1 MKNYSYIF
9 IVLFVTLFSCRND
22 FDFEPSVGNLSFS
35 KDTVYLDTVFTN
47 IGSSTYTLKVFN
59 NSNKNI
65 SIPKIQLGKGENS
78 NYRLMVDGLPGK
90 IFENVEL
97 LANDSLYVFVAV
109 TSDVADANPSDF
121 LYTDQIQFGTDSNFQ
136 KVELV
141 TLIQDAYF
149 IYPERTQNP
158 DNTYTYENIS
168 LGMDEEGNPITIK
181 ASILTE
187 TDPINGDELHWTNTK
202 PYVIY
207 GYAVVPNT
215 KTLVVDAGARIHFHA
230 ESGLIIADDASLQ
243 VNGTLST
250 TESLENEV
258 IFEGDRLEPEFSEIP
273 GQWGTIWFTLGSV
286 NNSIDYA
293 TIKNATVGILVTGNE
308 GSENLSLNNVQIYN
322 CSNVGLLARTGYI
335 SGNNMVTNNCGEAGI
350 ACTFGG
356 NYQFTHCTF
365 GNYWPSPSQSAVYID
380 DYNGAPEFALEN
392 ATFTNCILYGSNNYA
407 LVFEKE
413 GIDANFNYQ
422 FNNCLIRFNDTSN
435 QFTNNPLYQ
444 FSGSRY
450 DTCLIATNSSTNNPK
465 FMEPTEINMK
475 IEETSAAINNGQNL
489 SPNFNDI
496 LGQIRPSPPNSN
508 PDIGAYQFNN

>member
-9 IVLFVTLFSCRND
+9 IVLFATLFSCRND
-22 FDFEPSVGNLSFS
+22 FDFESNVGNLSFS

-47 IGSSTYTLKVFN
+47 IGSSTYTLKVYN
-59 NSNKNI
+59 NTDINI
-65 SIPKIQLGKGENS
+65 AIPKIQLGKGENS
-78 NYRLMVDGLPGK
+78 NYRLMVDGMPGK
-90 IFENVEL
+90 VFENVEL
-97 LANDSLYVFVAV
+97 LANDSLYIFVSV
-109 TSDVADANPSDF
+109 TSDVAAANPTDF
-121 LYTDQIQFGTDSNFQ
+121 LYTDQIQFGTNGNFQ

-181 ASILTE
+181 ASILSE

-215 KTLVVDAGARIHFHA
+215 KTLIVDAGARIHFHA
-230 ESGLIIADDASLQ
+230 ESGLIVADDASLQ
-243 VNGTLST
+243 VNGALSS

-273 GQWGTIWFTLGSV
+273 GQWGTIWFTLGSI
-286 NNSIDYA
+286 NNSLDYT
-293 TIKNATVGILVTGNE
+293 TIKNATVGLLATGNE
-308 GSENLSLNNVQIYN
+308 GSENLTLNNVQIYN

-365 GNYWPSPSQSAVYID
+365 GNYWPSPSQNTVYID
-380 DYNGAPEFALEN
+380 DYNGAPEFALTN

-444 FSGSRY
+444 FTSSRY
-450 DTCLIATNSSTNNPK
+450 TTCLIATNSSTNNPK
-465 FMEPTEINMK
+465 FIEPTENNMK

-496 LGQIRPSPPNSN
+496 LGQTRPTPPNSN